1 VLADWNL
8 LSDNLQLTVA
18 QEALAHAAERL
29 AVQAEL
35 LATEMEAGALAD
47 RGGPAALRLFAAV
60 ARINGKDRLMPAGH
74 A

>member
-1 VLADWNL
+1 MLADWNL
-8 LSDNLQLTVA
+8 LSDDLQLTVA
-18 QEALAHAAERL
+18 HEALAHAAETL
-29 AVQAEL
+29 AAQAEV

-60 ARINGKDRLMPAGH
+60 VRVNGQDRLMPVGH